1 MKTAADVIVLG
12 LGPGGEHAAGKLAEA
27 GLDVIGIEYNLVGG
41 ECPYWACIPSK
52 MMIRA
57 GNLVAEGR
65 RIESMVGHATI
76 TRDWGRVADRI
87 RNEATD
93 NWNDKVAVERFEGQG
108 GRFLRGKGR
117 LTGPRSVEVDGTE
130 YTADRAVVIATG
142 SKPFIPPIEGLSDL
156 PYWTNREAIEAETVP
171 HSLLIIGGGP
181 VGAEL
186 GQVFS
191 RFGARVAIVEGESHL
206 LPKEE
211 PEACDLIAGSFDD
224 EGILVVGD
232 SKAAEAFRSDGKIGI
247 RLENGRELAA
257 ERLLVATGRRADL
270 EEIGIAAAGGD
281 PKAHYLEV
289 DEHMRVTD
297 GLWAIGDITG
307 KGAFT
312 HVSMYQA
319 GIAIADILG
328 QEHAPADYRALPR
341 VTFTDPEIGTTGMTE
356 AQARDEEIDVA
367 VGMSDVSKSTRGWIH
382 RGEGFIKLVA
392 DRSKG
397 VLVGATSAGPVG
409 GEVLSMLTLAVHARI
424 PVSTLRTMI
433 YAYPTFHRA
442 VEDALRELDA

>member
-1 MKTAADVIVLG
+1 MKTTADAIVLG
-12 LGPGGEHAAGKLAEA
+12 LGPGGEHVAGQLAEA
-27 GLDVIGIEYNLVGG
+27 GLDVIGIEHNLVGG

-57 GNLVAEGR
+57 GNLVAEAR
-65 RIESMVGHATI
+65 RVESMVGHATI

-87 RNEATD
+87 RDEATD
-93 NWNDKVAVERFEGQG
+93 NWNDKVAVERFEEKG
-108 GRFLRGKGR
+108 GRFIRGKGK

-142 SKPFIPPIEGLSDL
+142 SKPFIPPVDGLSDVA
-156 PYWTNREAIEAETVP
+156 YWTNREAIEAETVP
-171 HSLLIIGGGP
+171 HSLLILGGGP

-191 RFGARVAIVEGESHL
+191 RFGARVAIIEGEARL

-211 PEACDLIAGSFDD
+211 PEACELIARTFES

-232 SKAAEAFRSDGKIGI
+232 SKAAKVFRSEGKIGV
-247 RLENGRELAA
+247 RLEDGRELEA

-270 EEIGIAAAGGD
+270 EEIGFAATGGD
-281 PKAHYLEV
+281 PKAHYIDV

-297 GLWAIGDITG
+297 GLWAVGDITA

-328 QEHAPADYRALPR
+328 KDHAPADYRALPR
-341 VTFTDPEIGTTGMTE
+341 VTFTDPEVGATGMTE
-356 AQARDEEIDVA
+356 SQARDEGIDVA

-392 DRSKG
+392 DQADG
-397 VLVGATSAGPVG
+397 ILVGATSAGPVG

-442 VEDALRELDA
+442 IEDALRDLDA

>member
-1 MKTAADVIVLG
+1 MKTTADVIVLG

-27 GLDVIGIEYNLVGG
+27 GLDVIGIENNLVGG

-57 GNLVAEGR
+57 GNLVAEAR

-76 TRDWGRVADRI
+76 TRDWGRVAARI
-87 RNEATD
+87 RREATD
-93 NWNDKVAVERFEGQG
+93 DWNDDVAVERFESKG
-108 GRFLRGKGR
+108 GRFLRGKGK
-117 LTGPRSVEVDGTE
+117 LTGTKSVEVDGAE
-130 YTADRAVVIATG
+130 YTAGRAVIVATG
-142 SKPFIPPIEGLSDL
+142 SKPLIPDIDGLDGVD
-156 PYWTNREAIEAETVP
+156 YWTNREAIETETVP
-171 HSLLIIGGGP
+171 HSLLVLGGGP
-181 VGAEL
+181 MGAEL

-191 RFGARVAIVEGESHL
+191 RFGARVAIIEGGSRL
-206 LPKEE
+206 LEKEE
-211 PEACDLIAGSFDD
+211 PEACEIIAGAF
-224 EGILVVGD
+224 EEEAIFVVRG
-232 SKAAEAFRSDGKIGI
+232 SKAASAAKVDGKIGLI
-247 RLENGRELAA
+247 LEDGREIAA

-281 PKAHYLEV
+281 PKAHYVEV
-289 DEHMRVTD
+289 DEHMRVAE
-297 GLWAIGDITG
+297 GLWAIGDVTG

-341 VTFTDPEIGTTGMTE
+341 VTFTDPEIGATGKTE
-356 AQARDEEIDVA
+356 AEAREDGIDVA

-382 RGEGFIKLVA
+382 KGVGFIKLIA
-392 DRSKG
+392 DRERG

-424 PVSTLRTMI
+424 PIPTLRQMI
-433 YAYPTFHRA
+433 YAYPTFHRG